1 MEELP
6 QNWGASPPSSAVGH
20 QPSTLEA
27 WTQSLLPWSSRP
39 SRQCVEEVNR
49 EGQAEGIG
57 PGDAQGDGPLFG
69 VLRQT
74 RHQCSGQVLKIT
86 RVQRERETRA
96 GGAAWEAK
104 PLSRRGRGLVLGPE
118 GWQQNWG
125 SASRD
130 SSTARG
136 ALGKGETPRV
146 RGGASKGRWPG
157 TAGAQDQAGQ
167 RRPGQARW
175 SAHTGGSREH
185 AAGAVGARPC

>member
-1 MEELP
+1 M
-6 QNWGASPPSSAVGH
+6 
-20 QPSTLEA
+20 
-27 WTQSLLPWSSRP
+27 
-39 SRQCVEEVNR
+39 EEVNR

-74 RHQCSGQVLKIT
+74 QHQCSGQVLKIT

-104 PLSRRGRGLVLGPE
+104 PLSGRGRGLVLGPE

-136 ALGKGETPRV
+136 ALGRGETPRV

-157 TAGAQDQAGQ
+157 TAGAQDRAGQ
-167 RRPGQARW
+167 RRPGQAGW
-175 SAHTGGSREH
+175 SLRTGGSREH